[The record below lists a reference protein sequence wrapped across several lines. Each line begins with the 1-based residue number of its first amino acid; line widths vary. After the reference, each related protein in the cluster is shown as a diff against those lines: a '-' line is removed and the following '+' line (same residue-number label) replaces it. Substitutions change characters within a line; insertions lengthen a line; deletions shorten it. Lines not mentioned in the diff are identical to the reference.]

1 MMDAPAV
8 MPVVSAGI
16 SRQDRAFPGVAQ
28 PVSGKPCAG
37 SNPNSPVPR
46 ENSRISS
53 RPPHNAGT
61 APPTIAMPWNRPRS
75 RGLRVRTAAQPSG
88 RPIASAISRLST
100 IRGNVTAA
108 RMAICRATGR
118 PPTVDTP
125 RSPCSRPAIQSPYCA
140 TSGLSKPN
148 SARSDAMR
156 SGVAFVPA
164 MTAAT
169 SPGNTR
175 SITNTSADRPTKAAT
190 NSASRFPTNR
200 MEIPFPYLFLEI
212 CHNGSTVWL
221 SLLGK
226 PCTCL
231 STATVTR

>member
-1 MMDAPAV
+1 
-8 MPVVSAGI
+8 MPVVSAGS

-118 PPTVDTP
+118 PPTADTP
-125 RSPCSRPAIQSPYCA
+125 RSPCSMPAIQSPYCA

-148 SARSDAMR
+148 SARSDA
-156 SGVAFVPA
+156 
-164 MTAAT
+164 
-169 SPGNTR
+169 
-175 SITNTSADRPTKAAT
+175 NTSADRPTKAAT

-212 CHNGSTVWL
+212 RHNGSTVWL

-231 STATVTR
+231 LTATVTR

>member
-1 MMDAPAV
+1 MRAPRR
-8 MPVVSAGI
+8 PQSQCRETG
-16 SRQDRAFPGVAQ
+16 RAAADC
-28 PVSGKPCAG
+28 VSG
-37 SNPNSPVPR
+37 
-46 ENSRISS
+46 
-53 RPPHNAGT
+53 
-61 APPTIAMPWNRPRS
+61 RPRS
-75 RGLRVRTAAQPSG
+75 QAAGRSPAASSSVSNNQEGTLRRRAWRS
-88 RPIASAISRLST
+88 
-100 IRGNVTAA
+100 AA
-108 RMAICRATGR
+108 RPAVRRLWTRRGRHAACPPSNRHIVRRAACPSRIRRAATQCVRGW
-118 PPTVDTP
+118 
-125 RSPCSRPAIQSPYCA
+125 RS
-140 TSGLSKPN
+140 
-148 SARSDAMR
+148 
-156 SGVAFVPA
+156 VPA

-212 CHNGSTVWL
+212 RHNGSTVWL